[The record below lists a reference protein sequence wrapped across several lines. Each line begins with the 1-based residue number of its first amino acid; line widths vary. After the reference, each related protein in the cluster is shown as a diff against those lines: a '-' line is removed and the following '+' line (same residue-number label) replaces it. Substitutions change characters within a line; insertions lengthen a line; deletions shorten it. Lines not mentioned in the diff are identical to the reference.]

1 MYLNTKIQ
9 VGKTLQVTR
18 YTSLKIQ
25 AFTSLIHKS
34 FFRRLSGVLRAVLC
48 LLYILYTPNEKA
60 LYSAFSALFQG
71 LYFQGKIRQK

>member
-9 VGKTLQVTR
+9 VGKTLQVSR

-25 AFTSLIHKS
+25 AFTSLIYKA
-34 FFRRLSGVLRAVLC
+34 FLRRLSGVLRGV
-48 LLYILYTPNEKA
+48 YVYPYTLYTLNEKA

-71 LYFQGKIRQK
+71 LYF